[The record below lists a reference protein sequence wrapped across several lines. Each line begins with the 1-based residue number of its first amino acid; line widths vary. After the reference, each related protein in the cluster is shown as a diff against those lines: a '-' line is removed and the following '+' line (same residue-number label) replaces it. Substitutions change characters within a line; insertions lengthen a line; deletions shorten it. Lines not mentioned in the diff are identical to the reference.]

1 GVSAE
6 RVQDVPAYIL
16 QKRPYR
22 ETSLLLEALTPEHG
36 RVGLIARGARGQSKR
51 RSGSVDLLQR
61 YRMQWHRR
69 GELGTLQAI
78 EAEGNPY
85 ALVGERVL
93 WVWYANELLLRALA
107 RDDPHAPIFDA
118 YEALLAGLVQAP
130 LAGAQAGGGDAA
142 AEPLLRRFEW
152 SLLCA
157 LGYQPQGAVPT
168 AHADQGYAY
177 DTGQGAYAAAGG
189 RLSAAGLRDALRGS
203 FDTPAACAAGRAVFR
218 AHLPELIGPQP
229 LRTPA
234 MLRRLRAN
242 RTESS

>member
-1 GVSAE
+1 MSAD

-51 RSGSVDLLQR
+51 RSGGIDLLQR

-69 GELGTLQAI
+69 GELGTLQSI
-78 EAEGNPY
+78 EAEGSPHP
-85 ALVGERVL
+85 LVGERVL

-107 RDDPHAPIFDA
+107 RDDPHAPVFDA
-118 YEALLAGLVQAP
+118 YEALLAGLVRAP
-130 LAGAQAGGGDAA
+130 RAAEQAGGGDAA
-142 AEPLLRRFEW
+142 AEPLLRHFEW

-157 LGYQPQGAVPT
+157 LGYQPQGVVPGSD
-168 AHADQGYAY
+168 AALGYAY
-177 DTGQGAYAAAGG
+177 DAEQGAHAAAGG
-189 RLSAAGLRDALRGS
+189 RLSATGLRDALQGR

-218 AHLPELIGPQP
+218 AHLRELIGNQP

-242 RTESS
+242 RTELS

>member
-1 GVSAE
+1 MSAE

-22 ETSLLLEALTPEHG
+22 ETSLLLEVLTPEHG

-51 RSGSVDLLQR
+51 RSGGIDLLQR

-69 GELGTLQAI
+69 GELGTLQSI
-78 EAEGNPY
+78 EAEGSPY

-107 RDDPHAPIFDA
+107 RDDPHSPLFDT
-118 YEALLAGLVQAP
+118 YEALLGGLVSTP
-130 LAGAQAGGGDAA
+130 RAGADAGSGDAA

-152 SLLCA
+152 GLLCA
-157 LGYQPQGAVPT
+157 LGYQPQGAVP
-168 AHADQGYAY
+168 ASESDQGYAY
-177 DTGQGAYAAAGG
+177 DPELGAYATAGG
-189 RLSAAGLRDALRGS
+189 RLSASGLRNALRGS

-218 AHLPELIGPQP
+218 AHLPELIGPKP
-229 LRTPA
+229 LQTPA
-234 MLRRLRAN
+234 MLRRLRIN